1 MKQEKKTN
9 KNKQQK
15 VKLLKLTSIVLV
27 LMLAISIAIGMS
39 KQSNQEQTDLVSSSI
54 EKENIVA
61 VEEKKSVT
69 IHLMAIGDAM
79 CHSQNFKDAYQAS
92 TKTYDFSH
100 VFTNIRDKIA
110 SADIAIGN
118 LETTFAGAEKG
129 YSGFP
134 TFNTLDALGY
144 ALKDMGVDVL
154 STANNHSLDK
164 GYSGIVRT
172 LDVLDE
178 IGISHM
184 GTYRS
189 SEEQNE
195 LLIKDVNGIKFAF
208 LSFTY
213 GTNGIPVPK
222 GKEYCINLIDETLM
236 KKQIDQ
242 AKAENVDVICVS
254 MHWGDEYKIKQNATQ
269 ERLADF
275 LFENE
280 VDIILGS
287 HPHVLEPMEKRTI
300 RLADGTT
307 KDGFVIYSLGNFIS
321 AQKQENTRNTILL
334 DLQITKN
341 PEGKIS
347 IDKVEYTPL
356 YVYDKGAG
364 KPQRY
369 KILDIRQTIAN
380 YENGTDTSIGATTY
394 KTLQTELAKIE
405 SIMGN

>member
-1 MKQEKKTN
+1 MEKQKVTKKR
-9 KNKQQK
+9 NKQRAK
-15 VKLLKLTSIVLV
+15 ILKISSIFLV
-27 LMLAISIAIGMS
+27 IMLALFAIGIG
-39 KQSNQEQTDLVSSSI
+39 QHSNQEESDLVSSSI
-54 EKENIVA
+54 EQNTVI
-61 VEEKKSVT
+61 EEKKSST
-69 IHLMAIGDAM
+69 IHLVAIGDAM

-100 VFTNIRDKIA
+100 VFTNIREKVA

-118 LETTFAGAEKG
+118 LETTFAGEAKG

-134 TFNTLDALGY
+134 TFNTPDALGY

-164 GYSGIVRT
+164 GYNGIVRT

-178 IGISHM
+178 IGISYM

-189 SEEQNE
+189 SEEQNKI
-195 LLIKDVNGIKFAF
+195 LIKEVNGITFAF

-222 GKEYCINLIDETLM
+222 GREYCINLIDETLM
-236 KKQIDQ
+236 KQQIDQ
-242 AKAENVDVICVS
+242 AKEQNVDVICVS
-254 MHWGDEYKIKQNATQ
+254 MHWGDEYKIKQNKTQ

-275 LFENE
+275 LFEND

-300 RLADGTT
+300 SLPDGTT

-369 KILDIRQTIAN
+369 KILDIRQSIAN

-394 KTLQTELAKIE
+394 KTLKNELTKIK

>member
-1 MKQEKKTN
+1 MKKQNLGRN
-9 KNKQQK
+9 K
-15 VKLLKLTSIVLV
+15 LKYVVGFGI
-27 LMLAISIAIGMS
+27 LMMLMFSVFMVFYHPPKEA
-39 KQSNQEQTDLVSSSI
+39 EVVSSTATQ
-54 EKENIVA
+54 NNTV
-61 VEEKKSVT
+61 VEEKKSIT
-69 IHLMAIGDAM
+69 IHLAAIGDAM

-92 TKTYDFSH
+92 TKNYDFSH
-100 VFTNIRDKIA
+100 VFTNIRQKVE

-118 LETTFAGAEKG
+118 LETTFAGEEKG

-134 TFNTLDALGY
+134 TFNTPDALGY

-178 IGISHM
+178 AGISHM

-189 SEEQNE
+189 LEEQNKI
-195 LLIKDVNGIKFAF
+195 LIKDVNGIKFAF

-236 KKQIDQ
+236 KRQIDQ
-242 AKAENVDVICVS
+242 AKEEQVDVICVS
-254 MHWGDEYKIKQNATQ
+254 MHWGDEYKIKQNKTQ
-269 ERLADF
+269 ENLADF
-275 LFENE
+275 LFENG

-300 RLADGTT
+300 TLADGTT

-321 AQKQENTRNTILL
+321 AQKQENTRNTIIL

-394 KTLQTELAKIE
+394 KTLKAELAKIE
-405 SIMGN
+405 SIMGNNF

>member
-1 MKQEKKTN
+1 MKKQKKQGNLGRN
-9 KNKQQK
+9 K
-15 VKLLKLTSIVLV
+15 LKYVVGFGI
-27 LMLAISIAIGMS
+27 LMMLMFSVFMVFYHPPKEA
-39 KQSNQEQTDLVSSSI
+39 EVVSSTATQ
-54 EKENIVA
+54 NNTA
-61 VEEKKSVT
+61 VEEKKSIT
-69 IHLMAIGDAM
+69 IHLAAIGDAM

-92 TKTYDFSH
+92 TKNYDFSH
-100 VFTNIRDKIA
+100 VFTNIRQKVE

-134 TFNTLDALGY
+134 TFNTPDALGY

-178 IGISHM
+178 AGISHM

-189 SEEQNE
+189 LEEQNKI
-195 LLIKDVNGIKFAF
+195 LIKDVNGIKFAF

-236 KKQIDQ
+236 KRQIDQ
-242 AKAENVDVICVS
+242 AKEEQVDVICVS
-254 MHWGDEYKIKQNATQ
+254 MHWGDEYKIKQNKTQ
-269 ERLADF
+269 ENLADF
-275 LFENE
+275 LFENG

-300 RLADGTT
+300 TLADGTT

-321 AQKQENTRNTILL
+321 AQKQENTRNTIIL

-394 KTLQTELAKIE
+394 KTLKVELTKIE
-405 SIMGN
+405 SIMGNNF

>member
-1 MKQEKKTN
+1 MKKQNLGRN
-9 KNKQQK
+9 K
-15 VKLLKLTSIVLV
+15 LKYVVGFGI
-27 LMLAISIAIGMS
+27 LMMLMFSVFMVFYHPPKEA
-39 KQSNQEQTDLVSSSI
+39 EVVSSTATQ
-54 EKENIVA
+54 NNTV
-61 VEEKKSVT
+61 VEEKKSIT
-69 IHLMAIGDAM
+69 IHLAAIGDAM

-92 TKTYDFSH
+92 TKNYDFSH
-100 VFTNIRDKIA
+100 VFTNIRQKVE

-118 LETTFAGAEKG
+118 LETTFAGEEKG

-134 TFNTLDALGY
+134 TFNTPDALGY

-178 IGISHM
+178 AGISHM

-189 SEEQNE
+189 LEEQNKI
-195 LLIKDVNGIKFAF
+195 LIKDVNGIKFAF

-236 KKQIDQ
+236 KRQIDQ
-242 AKAENVDVICVS
+242 ATEEQVDVICVS
-254 MHWGDEYKIKQNATQ
+254 MHWGDEYKIKQNKTQ
-269 ERLADF
+269 ENLADF
-275 LFENE
+275 LFENG

-300 RLADGTT
+300 TLADGTT

-321 AQKQENTRNTILL
+321 AQKQENTRNTIIL

-394 KTLQTELAKIE
+394 KTLKAELAKIE
-405 SIMGN
+405 SIMGNNF

>member
-1 MKQEKKTN
+1 MKKQKKQGNLGRN
-9 KNKQQK
+9 K
-15 VKLLKLTSIVLV
+15 LKYVVGFGILMMLMFSIFMVFYHPPKEAEV
-27 LMLAISIAIGMS
+27 
-39 KQSNQEQTDLVSSSI
+39 VSSTATQ
-54 EKENIVA
+54 NNTV
-61 VEEKKSVT
+61 VEEKKSIT
-69 IHLMAIGDAM
+69 IHLTAIGDAM

-92 TKTYDFSH
+92 TKSYDFSH
-100 VFTNIRDKIA
+100 VFTNIRQKVE

-118 LETTFAGAEKG
+118 LETTFAGEAKG

-134 TFNTLDALGY
+134 TFNTPDALGY

-178 IGISHM
+178 AGISHM

-189 SEEQNE
+189 LEEQNKI
-195 LLIKDVNGIKFAF
+195 LIKDVNGIKFAF

-236 KKQIDQ
+236 KRQIDQ
-242 AKAENVDVICVS
+242 AKEEQVDVICVS
-254 MHWGDEYKIKQNATQ
+254 MHWGDEYKIKQNKTQ
-269 ERLADF
+269 ENLADF
-275 LFENE
+275 LFENG

-300 RLADGTT
+300 TLADGTT

-321 AQKQENTRNTILL
+321 AQKQENTRNTIIL

-369 KILDIRQTIAN
+369 KILDIRKTIAN
-380 YENGTDTSIGATTY
+380 YENGTDTSIGKATY
-394 KTLQTELAKIE
+394 KTLQNELAKIE
-405 SIMGN
+405 SIMGT

>member
-1 MKQEKKTN
+1 MKKQNLGRN
-9 KNKQQK
+9 K
-15 VKLLKLTSIVLV
+15 LKYVVGFGI
-27 LMLAISIAIGMS
+27 LMMLMFSVFMVFYHLPKEA
-39 KQSNQEQTDLVSSSI
+39 EVVSSTATQ
-54 EKENIVA
+54 NNTV
-61 VEEKKSVT
+61 VEEKKSIT
-69 IHLMAIGDAM
+69 IHLAAIGDAM
-79 CHSQNFKDAYQAS
+79 CHSQNFKDAYQTS
-92 TKTYDFSH
+92 TKNYDFSH
-100 VFTNIRDKIA
+100 VFTNIRQKVE

-134 TFNTLDALGY
+134 TFNTPDALGY

-178 IGISHM
+178 AGISHM

-189 SEEQNE
+189 LEEQNKI
-195 LLIKDVNGIKFAF
+195 LIKDVNGIKFAF

-236 KKQIDQ
+236 KRQIDQ
-242 AKAENVDVICVS
+242 AKEEQVDVICVS
-254 MHWGDEYKIKQNATQ
+254 MHWGDEYKIKQNKTQ
-269 ERLADF
+269 ENLADF
-275 LFENE
+275 LFENG

-300 RLADGTT
+300 TLADGTT

-321 AQKQENTRNTILL
+321 AQKQENTRNTIIL

-394 KTLQTELAKIE
+394 KTLKAELAKIE
-405 SIMGN
+405 SIMGNNF

>member
-1 MKQEKKTN
+1 MKKRKKPENLRRN
-9 KNKQQK
+9 K
-15 VKLLKLTSIVLV
+15 LKYIVGFSILI
-27 LMLAISIAIGMS
+27 MIMIAIFIVS
-39 KQSNQEQTDLVSSSI
+39 YYPQKETDVLSSTLAQQNTVVKEKQSS
-54 EKENIVA
+54 
-61 VEEKKSVT
+61 T
-69 IHLMAIGDAM
+69 IHLVDIGDAM
-79 CHSQNFKDAYQAS
+79 CHRQNFKDAYQAS

-100 VFTNIRDKIA
+100 IFTNIRDKIA

-118 LETTFAGAEKG
+118 LETTFAGEAKG
-129 YSGFP
+129 YRGFP
-134 TFNTLDALGY
+134 TFNTPDALGY

-164 GYSGIVRT
+164 GYNGIVRT

-189 SEEQNE
+189 SEEQNKI
-195 LLIKDVNGIKFAF
+195 LIKEVNGITFAF

-222 GKEYCINLIDETLM
+222 GREYCINLIDETLM
-236 KKQIDQ
+236 KQQIEQ
-242 AKAENVDVICVS
+242 AKEQNVDVICVS
-254 MHWGDEYKIKQNATQ
+254 MHWGDEYKIKQNKTQ

-275 LFENE
+275 LFEND

-300 RLADGTT
+300 SLPDGTT

-321 AQKQENTRNTILL
+321 AQKQENTRNTIIL

-369 KILDIRQTIAN
+369 KILDIRKTIAN
-380 YENGTDTSIGATTY
+380 YENGTDTTIGANTY
-394 KTLQTELAKIE
+394 KTIKAELAKIE
-405 SIMGN
+405 SIMGT

>member
-1 MKQEKKTN
+1 MEK
-9 KNKQQK
+9 QK
-15 VKLLKLTSIVLV
+15 VTKKSKKQRAKFLKLASVFLV
-27 LMLAISIAIGMS
+27 IMLAIFAIEIG
-39 KQSNQEQTDLVSSSI
+39 QHSNQEQTDLVSSSI

-100 VFTNIRDKIA
+100 VFTNIREKVGA
-110 SADIAIGN
+110 ADIAIGN

-134 TFNTLDALGY
+134 TFNTPDALGY

-189 SEEQNE
+189 SEEQNKI
-195 LLIKDVNGIKFAF
+195 LIKEVNGITFAF

-356 YVYDKGAG
+356 YVYDKGVG
-364 KPQRY
+364 KPERY

>member
-1 MKQEKKTN
+1 MKKQKKQGN
-9 KNKQQK
+9 LRRS
-15 VKLLKLTSIVLV
+15 KLKYVVGFGILIMLMFSIFMVFYHPPKEAEV
-27 LMLAISIAIGMS
+27 
-39 KQSNQEQTDLVSSSI
+39 VSSTATQ
-54 EKENIVA
+54 NNTV

-69 IHLMAIGDAM
+69 IHLTAIGDAM

-92 TKTYDFSH
+92 TKSYDFSH
-100 VFTNIRDKIA
+100 VFTNIRQKVE

-118 LETTFAGAEKG
+118 LETTFAGEAKG

-134 TFNTLDALGY
+134 TFNTPDALGY

-164 GYSGIVRT
+164 GYSGIIRT

-178 IGISHM
+178 AGISHM

-189 SEEQNE
+189 LEEQNKI
-195 LLIKDVNGIKFAF
+195 LIKDVNGIKFAF

-222 GKEYCINLIDETLM
+222 GKEYCINLIDEALM
-236 KKQIDQ
+236 KRQIDQ
-242 AKAENVDVICVS
+242 AKEEQVDVICVS
-254 MHWGDEYKIKQNATQ
+254 MHWGDEYKIKQNKTQ
-269 ERLADF
+269 ENLADF
-275 LFENE
+275 LFENG

-300 RLADGTT
+300 TLADGTT

-321 AQKQENTRNTILL
+321 AQKQENTRNTIIL

-369 KILDIRQTIAN
+369 KILDIRQSIAN
-380 YENGTDTSIGATTY
+380 YKNGTDTSIGATTY
-394 KTLQTELAKIE
+394 KTLKNELTKIK

>member
-1 MKQEKKTN
+1 MEK
-9 KNKQQK
+9 QK
-15 VKLLKLTSIVLV
+15 VAKKRKKQNTKFLKVASIFFVI
-27 LMLAISIAIGMS
+27 MLSIFAIGIGEH
-39 KQSNQEQTDLVSSSI
+39 SNQEETDFVSSRV
-54 EKENIVA
+54 EEETV
-61 VEEKKSVT
+61 VEEKKSTT

-100 VFTNIRDKIA
+100 VFTNIRDKVA
-110 SADIAIGN
+110 SADVAIGN
-118 LETTFAGAEKG
+118 LETTFAGEAKG

-134 TFNTLDALGY
+134 TFNTPDSLGV

-164 GYSGIVRT
+164 GYKGIVRT

-189 SEEQNE
+189 TEEQNKI
-195 LLIKDVNGIKFAF
+195 LIKEVNGITFAF

-222 GKEYCINLIDETLM
+222 GKEYCINLIDEALM
-236 KKQIDQ
+236 KQQIDQ
-242 AKAENVDVICVS
+242 AKEENVDVICVS
-254 MHWGDEYKIKQNATQ
+254 MHWGDEYKIKQNKTQ
-269 ERLADF
+269 ENLADF
-275 LFENE
+275 LFENG

-300 RLADGTT
+300 TLADGTT

-394 KTLQTELAKIE
+394 KTLKTELTKIE

>member
-1 MKQEKKTN
+1 MEKQKVTKKR
-9 KNKQQK
+9 NKQRAK
-15 VKLLKLTSIVLV
+15 ILKISSIFLV
-27 LMLAISIAIGMS
+27 IMLALFAIGIG
-39 KQSNQEQTDLVSSSI
+39 QHSNQEESDLVSSSI
-54 EKENIVA
+54 EQNTVI
-61 VEEKKSVT
+61 EEKKSST
-69 IHLMAIGDAM
+69 IHLVAIGDAM

-100 VFTNIRDKIA
+100 VFTNIREKVA

-118 LETTFAGAEKG
+118 LETTFAGEAKG

-134 TFNTLDALGY
+134 TFNTPDALGY

-164 GYSGIVRT
+164 GYNGIVRT

-189 SEEQNE
+189 SEEQNKI
-195 LLIKDVNGIKFAF
+195 LIKEVNGITFAF

-222 GKEYCINLIDETLM
+222 GREYCINLIDETLM
-236 KKQIDQ
+236 KQQIEQ
-242 AKAENVDVICVS
+242 AKEQNVDVICVS
-254 MHWGDEYKIKQNATQ
+254 MHWGDEYKIKQNKTQ

-275 LFENE
+275 LFEND

-300 RLADGTT
+300 TLADGTT

-321 AQKQENTRNTILL
+321 AQKQENTRNTIIL

-369 KILDIRQTIAN
+369 KILDIRKTIAN

-394 KTLQTELAKIE
+394 KTLKAELAKIE
-405 SIMGN
+405 SIMGNNF

>member
-1 MKQEKKTN
+1 M
-9 KNKQQK
+9 NKQK
-15 VKLLKLTSIVLV
+15 KKRDWKKGKLKY
-27 LMLAISIAIGMS
+27 AIGVGLIMMMFAIFMVVYHP
-39 KQSNQEQTDLVSSSI
+39 QEEVDVVSSI
-54 EKENIVA
+54 PTQENTI
-61 VEEKKSVT
+61 VEEKQSIT

-79 CHSQNFKDAYQAS
+79 CHSQNYKDAYRSS
-92 TKTYDFSH
+92 TGTYDFSH
-100 VFTNIRDKIA
+100 MFANVREQIS
-110 SADIAIGN
+110 SADVAIGN
-118 LETTFAGAEKG
+118 LETTFAGEAKG

-134 TFNTLDALGY
+134 TFNTPDALGK

-164 GYSGIVRT
+164 GYAGLSRT

-189 SEEQNE
+189 SEEQDTI
-195 LLIKDVNGIKFAF
+195 LIKDVNGIKFAF

-213 GTNGIPVPK
+213 GTNGIPVPS
-222 GKEYCINLIDETLM
+222 GKEYCINLINETLM

-242 AKAENVDVICVS
+242 AKEENVDVICVS

-275 LFENE
+275 LFENG

-321 AQKQENTRNTILL
+321 AQKQENTRNTIIL

-356 YVYDKGAG
+356 YVYDKGVG
-364 KPQRY
+364 KPERY

-394 KTLQTELAKIE
+394 KTLKAELSKIE
-405 SIMGN
+405 SIMESNF

>member
-1 MKQEKKTN
+1 MKKQKKQGNLGRN
-9 KNKQQK
+9 K
-15 VKLLKLTSIVLV
+15 LKYVVGFGILMMLMFSIFMVFYHPPKEAEV
-27 LMLAISIAIGMS
+27 
-39 KQSNQEQTDLVSSSI
+39 VSSTATQ
-54 EKENIVA
+54 NNTV
-61 VEEKKSVT
+61 VEEKKSIT
-69 IHLMAIGDAM
+69 IHLTAIGDAM

-92 TKTYDFSH
+92 TKSYDFSH
-100 VFTNIRDKIA
+100 VFTNIRQKVE

-134 TFNTLDALGY
+134 TFNTPDALGY

-178 IGISHM
+178 AGISHM

-189 SEEQNE
+189 LEEQNKI
-195 LLIKDVNGIKFAF
+195 LIKDVNGIKFAF

-236 KKQIDQ
+236 KRQIDQ
-242 AKAENVDVICVS
+242 AKEEQVDVICVS
-254 MHWGDEYKIKQNATQ
+254 MHWGDEYKIKQNKTQ
-269 ERLADF
+269 ENLADF
-275 LFENE
+275 LFENG

-300 RLADGTT
+300 TLADGTT

-321 AQKQENTRNTILL
+321 AQKQENTRNTIIL
-334 DLQITKN
+334 DLQITKK

-369 KILDIRQTIAN
+369 KILDIRKTIAN

-394 KTLQTELAKIE
+394 KTLKAELAKIE
-405 SIMGN
+405 SIMGI